1 MKNNAK
7 ALIGY
12 TGFVGS
18 NLSKQVHFDYLFN
31 SSNIHELKNYRYDM
45 IISAAPSAV
54 KWKANK
60 EPEADLALISRL
72 IGDLSNVETKYF
84 VHISTIDVYDNPVDV
99 DEYTKIDNF
108 TLHPYGKHRLLLEN
122 FVRETFDNHLIIRL
136 PALFGEGIKKNLV
149 YDLLNNNCLEMQ
161 DADSEF
167 QFYNLDHLYEDILT
181 AHSHGINTL
190 NITTPP
196 ISSKE
201 IALKCFGIYF
211 ENKTGNPPAKYNV
224 RSKHEAIFHGANGY
238 LYNKETV
245 IRELKEFV
253 DRHR

>member
-1 MKNNAK
+1 MKNNTK

-12 TGFVGS
+12 TGFVGG
-18 NLSKQVHFDYLFN
+18 NLSRQVHFDYLFN
-31 SSNIHELKNYRYDM
+31 SSNIHELKNYKYD
-45 IISAAPSAV
+45 IIICAAPSAV

-60 EPEADLALISRL
+60 EPEVDLSIIHRL
-72 IGDLSNVETKYF
+72 IEDLSNVETKYF
-84 VHISTIDVYDNPVDV
+84 VHISTIDVYDNPVGV
-99 DEYTKIDNF
+99 DEDTIIDNL

-149 YDLLNNNCLEMQ
+149 YDLLNNNCLELQ

-167 QFYNLDHLYEDILT
+167 QFYNLANLYEDIST
-181 AHSHGINTL
+181 AQSHNISTL
-190 NITTPP
+190 NISTPP

-201 IALKCFGIYF
+201 IALKCFGIFF
-211 ENKTGNPPAKYNV
+211 ENKTGNIPAKYDV
-224 RSKHEAIFHGANGY
+224 RSKHDAIFHGSSGY
-238 LYNKETV
+238 LYNKDTV

-253 DRHR
+253 DRRR